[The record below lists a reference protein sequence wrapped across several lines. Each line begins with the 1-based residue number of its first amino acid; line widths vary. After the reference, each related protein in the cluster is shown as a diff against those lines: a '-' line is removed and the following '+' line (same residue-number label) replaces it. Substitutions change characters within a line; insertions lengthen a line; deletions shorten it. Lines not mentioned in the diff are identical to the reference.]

1 MKGMEGANEMS
12 LSKSA
17 MREYMGLTRPVYQIP
32 KSVQQTIPIARIS
45 EEGIFQLEP
54 DQPEGSIRFDK
65 AYLFLDTNYITKNA
79 EEREDF
85 QRIYVSFLNSLN
97 VSFKILILNENRNL
111 REIERDVLLK
121 DRSGQYREITDA
133 YNEII
138 REKLMQG
145 RCGIEQLRVFVITCE
160 RQDFTAASDF
170 FRTVEAN
177 LAINFRRLTSGLV
190 PLDAEARL
198 KLLHNFYRLGHEEE
212 YHFDYLEAVK
222 KARDWRNDIC
232 PSSIRDNKDQ
242 YGRPDGKSLMI
253 DDQFIRV
260 LYAKEY
266 PSALTSEF
274 ICQLTDVSFPCIVTM
289 DYAPIPQKVARKRLF
304 DLYMKN
310 GDAINKEQEV
320 RNRTGNF
327 SADISFDKRR
337 QQEKIELAL
346 NLISD
351 NNEKMSYFGLYLV
364 VSGKTYEELENH
376 VLTLTTISDG
386 LGVELTP
393 AMYNQLNA
401 LNTCLPVG
409 TRYCQ
414 YMRTVFSS
422 NLCAFMPFHVVE
434 VQDKDGLFYGVN
446 ALSKNPIIGNRK
458 TLPNG
463 NGVILGATGMGK
475 SLKTKTEMG
484 EVLIHT
490 MDDVI
495 VIDPHNEYQSLTE
508 YFRGEF
514 VNIGKVG
521 KIHVNPLDTSSFD
534 YYESDQAFLY
544 DKVSLMQTLVSQM
557 MERNLSSEQKSIVV
571 RCTEAVYQPFIAKPR
586 PSKAPTI
593 RDFYEVIN
601 RQAEPE
607 AKGIAMAVER
617 FLSDALN
624 VFDGQSNVNVNNRF
638 VVYGLSDLGESLF
651 GVGMLVM
658 LEEIR
663 SRIARNFKRGIATW
677 VYVDEFHVLSKYE
690 LSAQYLDKIWREV
703 RKMGGLI
710 TGIDQKFSE
719 MFENKTVETMISN
732 SSYIALLGQS
742 DAEIAYILKVMELNE
757 NEIDLLRQ
765 AAPGCG
771 LTKWGDKILPTEF
784 ILPEDNLLYKLY
796 NTNFHEIHRKP
807 KKKAIL
813 EAAVN
818 LERDVR
824 RKEQKGQETE

>member
-1 MKGMEGANEMS
+1 MS
-12 LSKSA
+12 ISRSA
-17 MREYMGLTRPVYQIP
+17 MRECMGLTRPIYQVP
-32 KSVQQTIPIARIS
+32 KSVQQTIPICRIS

-54 DQPEGSIRFDK
+54 DLGPDLNKRYDK
-65 AYLFLDTNYITKNA
+65 AYLFFDTNYATKNA
-79 EEREDF
+79 VEREDF
-85 QRIYVSFLNSLN
+85 QRLYVSFLNSLS
-97 VSFKILILNENRNL
+97 VSFKILVINGNRDL
-111 REIERDVLLK
+111 QEMQRDIFLK
-121 DRSGQYREITDA
+121 DRTGQYQEIVEA

-138 REKLMQG
+138 RDKLVKG
-145 RCGIEQLRVFVITCE
+145 RCGIEQFRVFVITCE

-177 LAINFRRLTSGLV
+177 LEINFRRLSSGLI
-190 PLDAEARL
+190 PLDAKDRL
-198 KLLHNFYRLGHEEE
+198 RLLHNFYRLGHEGEFQ
-212 YHFDYLEAVK
+212 FDYLDAVK
-222 KARDWRNDIC
+222 KARDFRNAIC

-242 YGRPDGKSLMI
+242 YGRPDGKSLML
-253 DDQFIRV
+253 DDKFVRV
-260 LYAKEY
+260 LYGKEF
-266 PSALTSEF
+266 PSALTSEYVR
-274 ICQLTDVSFPCIVTM
+274 QLTEVSFPCIVTM

-310 GDAINKEQEV
+310 GNAINKEQEV
-320 RNRTGNF
+320 HNRSGNF
-327 SADISFDKRR
+327 ATDISFDKRR

-351 NNEKMSYFGLYLV
+351 NNEKMSYFGLYIV
-364 VSGKTYEELENH
+364 VSVKTYEELENH
-376 VLTLTTISDG
+376 VLTITTISEG
-386 LGVELTP
+386 VGVELVP

-401 LNTCLPVG
+401 LNTCFPVG

-422 NLCAFMPFHVVE
+422 NLAAFMPFNVVE
-434 VQDKDGLFYGVN
+434 VQEPGGIFYGIN

-458 TLPNG
+458 SLPNG

-484 EVLIHT
+484 EVLVHT
-490 MDDVI
+490 MDDVL

-521 KIHVNPLDTSSFD
+521 KIHVNPLDTASFD
-534 YYESDQAFLY
+534 YYESKQTFLY
-544 DKVSLMQTLVSQM
+544 DKVSLMQTIVSQM
-557 MERNLSSEQKSIVV
+557 IERDLSSEQKSIVV
-571 RCTEAVYQPFIAKPR
+571 RCVEEVYKEFLEKPR
-586 PSKAPTI
+586 TAKAPTI
-593 RDFYEVIN
+593 RNFYEMV
-601 RQAEPE
+601 RCQEEPE

-617 FLSDALN
+617 FLSDAMN

-651 GVGMLVM
+651 GVGIIVM

-663 SRIARNFKRGIATW
+663 SRIARNFKRGVATW

-719 MFENKTVETMISN
+719 MFENKTVETMVSN
-732 SSYIALLGQS
+732 SSYISLLGQG
-742 DAEIAYILKVMELNE
+742 DGEIAYILKVMDLNE

-784 ILPEDNLLYKLY
+784 ILPPDNLLYKMY
-796 NTNFHEIHRKP
+796 NTNFHEIYQKIP
-807 KKKAIL
+807 KKKEIL
-813 EAAVN
+813 RAATT
-818 LERDVR
+818 LESDVR
-824 RKEQKGQETE
+824 RQSLSGND